1 MEGIVTPDRIR
12 LFAEMIERAD
22 KITVVTHTRP
32 DGDAVGSAVALSCFL
47 RSVCGKDSAV
57 AVANAWSGSLD
68 FIFDDEDRKSVY
80 RHDTDK
86 ERTEE
91 RLEGS
96 GLVICIDCNGF
107 DRTETLQHVLEKSVA
122 EKALVD
128 HHLNPH
134 TEDFGVCFS
143 TPEISSACELL
154 YWVLMDMPGI
164 DRETSRIPMHSLEAL
179 MAGMTTDTNN
189 FANSVWPST
198 LMMSSQML
206 AAGVD
211 RDRILS
217 ELYNRYR
224 ENRLRMIG
232 YALYRKMVVMPEGLA
247 YIILTADDL
256 GSMDIQEGELEGLV
270 NMPLG
275 MDKVR
280 MSLLMKEDD
289 GYFRVSVRSK
299 AGTSANRFASA
310 YFNGGGHEL
319 ASGGRLYFPRDIADS
334 SMAEGYVR
342 AKAEDFFKE
351 GR

>member
-1 MEGIVTPDRIR
+1 MEGIITPDRIR

-47 RSVCGKDSAV
+47 RSVYGKDSAV
-57 AVANAWSGSLD
+57 AVANAWSSSLD

-80 RHDTDK
+80 RYDIDK
-86 ERTEE
+86 EKTEG

-96 GLVICIDCNGF
+96 DFVICIDCNGF
-107 DRTETLQHVLEKSVA
+107 DRTETLQQVLEASVV
-122 EKALVD
+122 EKALID

-134 TEDFGVCFS
+134 TEDFGVWFS
-143 TPEISSACELL
+143 TPGISSACELL
-154 YWVLMDMPGI
+154 YWVLMAMPGI
-164 DRETSRIPMHSLEAL
+164 DGETSRIPVHSLEAL

-232 YALYRKMVVMPEGLA
+232 YALYTKMVVMPEGLA
-247 YIILTADDL
+247 YIILSADEL
-256 GSMDIQEGELEGLV
+256 ESMDIMEGELEGLV

-342 AKAEDFFKE
+342 AKAEEFFRE